1 MHHFNLGSL
10 SIFFM
15 VIYHCVL
22 YDLADVSREA
32 VKSKLDAHPYFYLS
46 LDSRFM
52 HLGKIELFLN

>member
-46 LDSRFM
+46 LDSS
-52 HLGKIELFLN
+52 

>member
-1 MHHFNLGSL
+1 
-10 SIFFM
+10 M

-46 LDSRFM
+46 LDSSW
-52 HLGKIELFLN
+52 KIELYLNWKTRIGSYGLHEHY